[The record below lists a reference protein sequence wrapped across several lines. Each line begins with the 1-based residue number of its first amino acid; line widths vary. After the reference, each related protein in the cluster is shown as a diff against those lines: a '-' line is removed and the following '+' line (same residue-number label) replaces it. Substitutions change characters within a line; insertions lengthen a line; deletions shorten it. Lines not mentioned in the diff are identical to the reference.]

1 MDFID
6 DLDLPVDL
14 PDSLEFS
21 LDDILDEYG
30 TLGLASGTARFPDEA
45 PLSDI
50 ETRYT
55 EERDLDILSESSSQP
70 NTPDTDEPSS
80 YGDPFG
86 LSDILDEFADELDED
101 GVKVYAPSGESTAV
115 DADKL
120 KVYSPANETDLL
132 DEEELKIYDLEHDA
146 DLFDEDDLKVYS
158 PGASRTSEGALPE
171 EPVIASAPAED
182 PQKNAKKKRW
192 SLKEWWNAR
201 KQAKKAAAE
210 AKRNPAPAEPIVADL
225 NSPSAEEQTAE
236 LFAEIEAEQLLAE
249 QLAEEEAMKE
259 ALAEQELFDWIES
272 TSKPQGKDKETE
284 YVPVPEYVPEPDLSP
299 AQPQDLFAMPS
310 LEQEDVLRPEYATVM
325 EQDEAVE
332 EGASLL
338 ENPDIDAEPTS
349 LPDDETP
356 EEAARRRAQ
365 EDAELAYEPDPT
377 PAQAISSAI
386 GKRFGS
392 MFSFFDHSGD
402 TDDYEDELGPEV
414 SPGKASR
421 YYNKYISGYRSRL
434 HLATILC
441 LIVGWISLG
450 FPVFGAMKNTMVS
463 TAMCLAILLTVM
475 FLGADIFAV
484 GLRNLL
490 RNRAGVQSLVAASCV
505 ASVADAVVIILSR
518 GEYGYLPFCG
528 VSAISMC
535 FAIYGSLLYCRGQR
549 MNFRILD
556 QNETP
561 MTINVDFGIVDED
574 TTTAYRTAGHP
585 EEYIHRS
592 EEEDLSETT
601 YSSFAPLLVV
611 LIPLLALFAALV
623 TKGFDHFF
631 HYMAGMFAASASFS
645 ALLAFPLP
653 YFLVEKELYRTGSS
667 IAGWTGTKEIGRV
680 TNMIVTDTD
689 LFPDETVSISSVR
702 IVDHVPPQ
710 LTLSYMCSLIAASK
724 SCLVP
729 AFMQLSENNDCTMFD
744 VENFQCHEAGG
755 LSGTIGPDEVLVA
768 SHSYMK
774 LQGLRIPARKKDSEN
789 ALFLAVNGHV
799 IAYVTVDYKPVKSV
813 KRGLEAALRGTVEM
827 VFAARDFNITPLLIS
842 KKFKS
847 PSDTLR
853 FPCYSQRYE
862 ITDNEQSE
870 TATCAAVVSRKSFY
884 SYASVVEKARNLY
897 KSVSCGVTLS
907 VASCVIGVV
916 LEFVMAMTGI
926 LSVSRLLIFML
937 LWLIPT
943 ILIAI
948 SITK

>member
-14 PDSLEFS
+14 PDSFEFS

-30 TLGLASGTARFPDEA
+30 TLGLASGTARFSEDA

-55 EERDLDILSESSSQP
+55 EERDLDILSESSSQQ
-70 NTPDTDEPSS
+70 NTPETDETSS

-101 GVKVYAPSGESTAV
+101 GVKVYAPSNESVAFN
-115 DADKL
+115 DDEM
-120 KVYSPANETDLL
+120 KVYAPEGDIDLL
-132 DEEELKIYDLEHDA
+132 DEEELK
-146 DLFDEDDLKVYS
+146 VYALGS
-158 PGASRTSEGALPE
+158 SESEPTVLSE
-171 EPVIASAPAED
+171 EPVAAASMPEETPKEAT
-182 PQKNAKKKRW
+182 KKKRW
-192 SLKEWWNAR
+192 SLKDWWNAR

-210 AKRNPAPAEPIVADL
+210 AKRNPVPAEPAIADL
-225 NSPSAEEQTAE
+225 NLPSAEEQTAE

-249 QLAEEEAMKE
+249 QQAEEEAMKE

-272 TSKPQGKDKETE
+272 TSKPHAEEEKKE
-284 YVPVPEYVPEPDLSP
+284 YVPDPEYVPEPDMSP
-299 AQPQDLFAMPS
+299 AQPQDMFAMPS
-310 LEQEDVLRPEYATVM
+310 LDQEDVLRPEYAAVM
-325 EQDEAVE
+325 QMDEPDTEA
-332 EGASLL
+332 ASLL
-338 ENPDIDAEPTS
+338 ENPDIEAEPTTT

-392 MFSFFDHSGD
+392 MFSFFDHS
-402 TDDYEDELGPEV
+402 DDMDDGEDELGPEV

-421 YYNKYISGYRSRL
+421 YYNKYIGGYRSRL

-450 FPVFGAMKNTMVS
+450 LPVFGSMKNTMVS
-463 TAMCLAILLTVM
+463 ATMCLAILLTVM

-490 RNRAGVQSLVAASCV
+490 RNRASVHSLVAASCV
-505 ASVADAVVIILSR
+505 ASVIDAVMIILSH
-518 GEYGYLPFCG
+518 GENGYLPFCG

-574 TTTAYRTAGHP
+574 TTTVYRTAGHP

-592 EEEDLSETT
+592 EEEDLSEST
-601 YSSFAPLLVV
+601 YSTFAPLLVV
-611 LIPLLALFAALV
+611 LIPLLAVFVSVV
-623 TKGFDHFF
+623 TKNFDHFF

-667 IAGWTGTKEIGRV
+667 IAGWTGAKEIGQV
-680 TNMIVTDTD
+680 TNMIVTDND

-729 AFMQLSENNDCTMFD
+729 AFTQLSENNDCTMYD

-755 LSGTIGPDEVLVA
+755 LSGTIGPDDVLVA

-813 KRGLEAALRGTVEM
+813 KKGLEAALRGTVEM
-827 VFAARDFNITPLLIS
+827 IFAARDFNITPLLIS

-847 PSDTLR
+847 PTDTLR
-853 FPCYSQRYE
+853 FPSYNQRYE
-862 ITDNEQSE
+862 MTDNSQSE

-897 KSVSCGVTLS
+897 KSVSWGVSLS
-907 VASCVIGVV
+907 VASCAIGVA
-916 LEFVMAMTGI
+916 LEFI
-926 LSVSRLLIFML
+926 LAIMGMISVSRLLVFML

-943 ILIAI
+943 ILIAV